1 MSEKPEL
8 TTIGLTPFHYCS
20 NQPLFRVNPG
30 VPVGNALAQASDLL
44 YLAKQLTA
52 DAAYAKDTDRHAWA
66 AHYLTAMSKAVVDDV
81 HKVLTRWPPVNTDA

>member
-8 TTIGLTPFHYCS
+8 TTIGLTPFYYCS